1 MDDISFRI
9 EIPSDEDGFVLFRCP
24 HCGEL
29 FKVSVEGVE
38 DDSVLAVHCPA
49 CGLTAD
55 NFLTEDVVELALA
68 IAKNRAVAAIAKEL
82 EKQTKKHKSGF
93 VDFKVNTKG
102 GEEPEIP
109 LSASVEALELATCHD
124 CGRSSKIQP
133 SLSMSIY
140 TCPYCGIGQANE
152 R

>member
-29 FKVSVEGVE
+29 FKTSVGDVE
-38 DDSVLAVHCPA
+38 DDSVLAVYCPA
-49 CGLTAD
+49 CGLTSD
-55 NFLTEDVVELALA
+55 NFLTEDVIELALTM
-68 IAKNRAVAAIAKEL
+68 AKNRAMAAMAKDL
-82 EKQTKKHKSGF
+82 GKQFKKHKSGF
-93 VDFKVNTKG
+93 VDFEVSTKDDD
-102 GEEPEIP
+102 EPEIP
-109 LSASVEALELATCHD
+109 LNASVEALELVTCHD

-133 SLSMSIY
+133 SLAMSIY
-140 TCPYCGIGQANE
+140 TCPYCGIGQAND

>member
-29 FKVSVEGVE
+29 FKVTAEDVE

-49 CGLTAD
+49 CGLMAD
-55 NFLTEDVVELALA
+55 NFLTADVIELALTM
-68 IAKNRAVAAIAKEL
+68 AKNRAISAIAKEF
-82 EKQTKKHKSGF
+82 EKQTKRHKNGLI
-93 VDFKVNTKG
+93 DFKVSTKG
-102 GEEPEIP
+102 SDEPEMP

-124 CGRSSKIQP
+124 CGRDSKIQP
-133 SLSMSIY
+133 SLAMSVY
-140 TCPYCGIGQANE
+140 TCPYCGIGQLND